1 MPAKPNRHRQ
11 LRAFCYAAQSGS
23 ISKAASQLGLSQP
36 SISLQ
41 IQALEREL
49 GVQVFERRGP
59 RIQMTPAGEILLEI
73 AQPLVD
79 GIEHVG
85 EAFRAKLGNADNGH
99 LDIAAG
105 ESTLLYILP
114 EVTKRFSD
122 EFPHV
127 TVRLHNVTGQDG
139 MEKLRADEVEFA
151 VGSMLDVPE
160 DMLYYPIFNYTPT
173 LITPP
178 DHPLSALDNIS
189 LADIGAYGLILPPRH
204 LATWRVVDLVFQQ
217 HDVPYRVHMEA
228 GGWEVIKRYVAMNLG
243 ISIVTSIC
251 LQEDDALFTHPL
263 SDYFPERSYGVVI
276 RRGKFISPQAKC
288 FLQTLK
294 PNFEQLQ
301 ASNSGSGTS
310 SNTKLLSTSNKRRS
324 QPIQTLEDDN

>member
-1 MPAKPNRHRQ
+1 MSKPNRHRQ
-11 LRAFCYAAQSGS
+11 LRAFCYAAQTGS
-23 ISKAASQLGLSQP
+23 ISKAAAQLQLSQP

-59 RIQMTPAGEILLEI
+59 RIQLTPAGSVLLEI
-73 AQPLVD
+73 AQPLIH
-79 GIEHVG
+79 GIEHLST
-85 EAFRAKLGNADNGH
+85 EFHARLGDADNGF

-122 EFPHV
+122 DYPHV

-160 DMLYYPIFNYTPT
+160 DMQYYPIFNYTPT

-178 DHPLSALDNIS
+178 EHPLSQLEQIG
-189 LADIGAYGLILPPRH
+189 LADIGRYGLILPPRH

-217 HDVPYRVHMEA
+217 HEVPYRVHMEA
-228 GGWEVIKRYVAMNLG
+228 GGWEVIKRYVAMDLG

-251 LQEDDALFTHPL
+251 LRDDDPLFTYPL
-263 SDYFPERSYGVVI
+263 SSYFPDRSYGVVI
-276 RRGKFISPQAKC
+276 RKGKFISPQAKC
-288 FLQTLK
+288 FLQTLA
-294 PNFEQLQ
+294 PNFEQLEAVPAKAP
-301 ASNSGSGTS
+301 AS
-310 SNTKLLSTSNKRRS
+310 KRDAR
-324 QPIQTLEDDN
+324 PLEDDNG

>member
-1 MPAKPNRHRQ
+1 MSTKPNRHRQ
-11 LRAFCYAAQSGS
+11 LRAFCYAAQTGS
-23 ISKAASQLGLSQP
+23 ISKAATKLDLSQP

-59 RIQMTPAGEILLEI
+59 RIQLTPAGEVLLDL

-79 GIEHVG
+79 GIEHLST
-85 EAFRAKLGNADNGH
+85 AFHARLGDADNGY

-122 EFPHV
+122 NYPHV

-160 DMLYYPIFNYTPT
+160 DMVYYPIFDYTPT
-173 LITPP
+173 LITHP
-178 DHPLSALDNIS
+178 DHPLSKLDEIG
-189 LADIGAYGLILPPRH
+189 LADIGQYGLILPPRH
-204 LATWRVVDLVFQQ
+204 LASWGVVDLVFQQ

-228 GGWEVIKRYVAMNLG
+228 GGWEVIKRYVGMNLG
-243 ISIVTSIC
+243 ISVVTSIC
-251 LQEDDALFTHPL
+251 LRPEDPLFTYPL
-263 SDYFPERSYGVVI
+263 GNYFPLRSYGVVI
-276 RRGKFISPQAKC
+276 RRGKFLSPQAKC
-288 FLQTLK
+288 FLETLR
-294 PNFEQLQ
+294 PDFEQLKSIESSTAAQ
-301 ASNSGSGTS
+301 TS
-310 SNTKLLSTSNKRRS
+310 RILSSRRRAPTAQS
-324 QPIQTLEDDN
+324 LEDDN